1 MLTLSSLDFTDLYLR
16 LDSDVGPDSTAFYA
30 SWNQTGGGILPVP
43 DDLHDEINGL
53 RAILRDIPGRDFSI
67 SLSAMRLRG
76 SRQHIFGSGEW
87 VALRRFP
94 LQPPPLE
101 HLGFPKEIRQIFR
114 GWGRRTGLI
123 VVGGSTRAGKTT
135 TASAC
140 LTEWLKYYGRV
151 AITIED
157 PVEYN
162 IQGKVGEAG
171 YCFQVEV
178 ARDEDWAEALKTAL
192 RWAPRYI
199 FLGEVRT
206 STAARNLL
214 RAATSGHLALCTVH
228 GGSIE
233 ETLSALHQIARGE
246 LGDTAWSLLGD
257 GLCAVIH
264 QALIDGK
271 PEVQILQADPNNMG
285 DAVRQLVRS
294 GKVYQLGTHISQQS
308 ALLGSEVRA
317 LAERSR
323 DREGRVSRPR
333 EEPRLSRSEV
343 QPEEKVSRVRKRVGF
358 WPFGNG

>member
-1 MLTLSSLDFTDLYLR
+1 MQTLSGLDFTDLYLR
-16 LDSDVGPDSTAFYA
+16 LDADVGPDATALYA
-30 SWNQTGGGILPVP
+30 PSVQSEAGVLPVP
-43 DDLHDEINGL
+43 EELMDEINGL

-76 SRQHIFGSGEW
+76 SRQTIFGAGEW

-94 LQPPPLE
+94 LHPPPLE
-101 HLGFPKEIRQIFR
+101 HLGFPKEIRQVFR

-151 AITIED
+151 AVTIED
-157 PVEYN
+157 PVEYHL
-162 IQGKVGEAG
+162 QGKVGEAG

-178 ARDEDWAEALKTAL
+178 SKDSEWGEAIKTTL

-206 STAARNLL
+206 PEAARHLL

-233 ETLSALHQIARGE
+233 ETLSALHQIARSE
-246 LGDTAWSLLGD
+246 LGDTAWQLLGD
-257 GLCAVIH
+257 GLCAVVH
-264 QALIDGK
+264 QALIDGR
-271 PEVQILQADPNNMG
+271 PEVQLLQADPNNLG
-285 DAVRQLVRS
+285 DSVRQLVRS
-294 GKVYQLGTHISQQS
+294 GKVHQLGTHIAQQS
-308 ALLGSEVRA
+308 AILG
-317 LAERSR
+317 AEAR
-323 DREGRVSRPR
+323 DVPGGPRVASRPR
-333 EEPRLSRSEV
+333 EEPRPLRSEA
-343 QPEEKVSRVRKRVGF
+343 QRSDERSRTRRRVGF
-358 WPFGNG
+358 WPFGQGA

>member
-1 MLTLSSLDFTDLYLR
+1 MHTLSGLDFTDLYLR
-16 LDSDVGPDSTAFYA
+16 LDTDVGPDSTALYSPSVQSEA
-30 SWNQTGGGILPVP
+30 GVLPVP
-43 DDLHDEINGL
+43 EELLDEVNGL

-76 SRQHIFGSGEW
+76 SRQTIFGSGEW

-114 GWGRRTGLI
+114 GWGRRTGLV

-135 TASAC
+135 TAAAC
-140 LTEWLKYYGRV
+140 LTEWLKYFGRV
-151 AITIED
+151 AVTIED
-157 PVEYN
+157 PVEYQL
-162 IQGKVGEAG
+162 QGKVGEAG

-178 ARDEDWAEALKTAL
+178 SKDSDWAEAIKSTL

-206 STAARNLL
+206 PSAARHLL

-233 ETLSALHQIARGE
+233 ETLSALHQIARNE

-257 GLCAVIH
+257 GLSAVVH
-264 QALIDGK
+264 QSLVGGK
-271 PEVQILQADPNNMG
+271 PEVQILQADPGNLG
-285 DAVRQLVRS
+285 DAVRQLVRT
-294 GKVYQLGTHISQQS
+294 GKVHQLGTHVAQQS
-308 ALLGSEVRA
+308 ALLGAEMMGQMAFVSERGA
-317 LAERSR
+317 
-323 DREGRVSRPR
+323 SRPR
-333 EEPRLSRSEV
+333 EGTKALRSEAQKDEV
-343 QPEEKVSRVRKRVGF
+343 QARSRRKVGF
-358 WPFGNG
+358 WPFGNGD

>member
-1 MLTLSSLDFTDLYLR
+1 MLNLSALDFTDLYLR
-16 LDSDVGPDSTAFYA
+16 LDVDSGPDSTALYA
-30 SWNQTGGGILPVP
+30 SSAQADAGVLPVP
-43 DDLHDEINGL
+43 EEMLDEINGL

-76 SRQHIFGSGEW
+76 SRQNIFGSGEW

-94 LQPPPLE
+94 LLPPPLE
-101 HLGFPKEIRQIFR
+101 HLGFPKEIRQVFR

-135 TASAC
+135 TAAAC

-151 AITIED
+151 AVTIED
-157 PVEYN
+157 PVEYHL
-162 IQGKVGEAG
+162 QGKVGDSG

-178 ARDEDWAEALKTAL
+178 SRDEDWAEAIKSTL

-206 STAARNLL
+206 SAAARHLL

-233 ETLSALHQIARGE
+233 ETLSALHQIARSE

-257 GLCAVIH
+257 GLCAVVH
-264 QALIDGK
+264 QALVDGK
-271 PEVQILQADPNNMG
+271 PEVQLLQADPSNLG
-285 DAVRQLVRS
+285 DPVRQMVRS
-294 GKVYQLGTHISQQS
+294 GKVYQLGTQIAQQH
-308 ALLGSEVRA
+308 ALLGADARV
-317 LAERSR
+317 LAERP
-323 DREGRVSRPR
+323 REGRASRPR
-333 EEPRLSRSEV
+333 EDAKPLRSER
-343 QPEEKVSRVRKRVGF
+343 PREEAVARTRQKVGF
-358 WPFGNG
+358 WPFGRAE